1 MGVFSHVFEVEQFL
15 LNLQI
20 HHLAMPSYKYFED
33 LYQEEVTFESSELI
47 TAQIL
52 LGPVQS

>member
-1 MGVFSHVFEVEQFL
+1 MGVFSHVFEVEQFI